1 MHFYPFNIGD
11 YLSHTRHLTD
21 IEDLAYRR
29 LLDTYYLA
37 ERPLNSG
44 IASVARQVNLRDF
57 EVEVGAVLHEFFVLS
72 DAGWVNSRADKE
84 IARYRAKIEQASKA
98 GKLSAERRFSQRP
111 TDVQLNKKQETRNNS
126 KAATAVAPPEGVSV
140 EVWNEF
146 IAHRKAKKARV
157 TPLVV
162 DSIAKQ
168 AAKAGWTLENALKE
182 VIVRNWQSF
191 NADWV
196 AGKDSKATYSPMKGI
211 L

>member
-1 MHFYPFNIGD
+1 MMHFYPFNIGD

-21 IEDLAYRR
+21 MEDLAYRR
-29 LLDTYYLA
+29 LLDVYYLA

-57 EVEVGAVLHEFFVLS
+57 EAEVEAVLHEFFVLS
-72 DAGWVNSRADKE
+72 DDGWVNSRADEE

-98 GKLSAERRFSQRP
+98 GKVSAERRFSKGS

-126 KAATAVAPPEGVSV
+126 KAITPPDGVSV

-146 IAHRKAKKARV
+146 VTHRKAKKARV
-157 TPLVV
+157 TPLVI
-162 DSIAKQ
+162 DGIAKQ

-182 VIVRNWQSF
+182 IIVRNWQSF

-196 AGKDSKATYSPMKGI
+196 KDSKATYTPMKGI

>member
-1 MHFYPFNIGD
+1 M
-11 YLSHTRHLTD
+11 
-21 IEDLAYRR
+21 EDLAYRR
-29 LLDTYYLA
+29 LLDVYYLA

-57 EVEVGAVLHEFFVLS
+57 EAEVEAVLHEFFVLS
-72 DAGWVNSRADKE
+72 DDGWVNSRADEE

-98 GKLSAERRFSQRP
+98 GKLSAERRFSKGS

-126 KAATAVAPPEGVSV
+126 KAATVVAPPDGVSV
-140 EVWNEF
+140 DVWNEF

-157 TPLVV
+157 TPLVI
-162 DSIAKQ
+162 DGISAQ

-182 VIVRNWQSF
+182 IIVRNWQSF

-196 AGKDSKATYSPMKGI
+196 KDSKTMYTPMKGI

>member
-29 LLDTYYLA
+29 LLDVYYLA

-57 EVEVGAVLHEFFVLS
+57 EQEVSAVLHEFFVLS
-72 DAGWVNSRADKE
+72 DDGWVNSRADQE

-98 GKLSAERRFSQRP
+98 GKLSAERRFNKP
-111 TDVQLNKKQETRNNS
+111 LTDVQLNKKQETRNNS
-126 KAATAVAPPEGVSV
+126 KAITPPDGVSV
-140 EVWNEF
+140 DVWNEF
-146 IAHRKAKKARV
+146 VAHRKAKKARV
-157 TPLVV
+157 TPLVI
-162 DSIAKQ
+162 DGIAKQ

-182 VIVRNWQSF
+182 IIVRNWQSF

-196 AGKDSKATYSPMKGI
+196 KDSKATYTPMKGI

>member
-37 ERPLNSG
+37 ERPLNGS
-44 IASVARQVNLRDF
+44 IASIARQINMRDF
-57 EVEVGAVLHEFFVLS
+57 DQQVRDVLDEFFVLS
-72 DAGWVNSRADKE
+72 DAGWVNIRADQE

-98 GKLSAERRFSQRP
+98 GKLSAERRFNPRS

-126 KAATAVAPPEGVSV
+126 KAATAVASPEGVSV

-157 TPLVV
+157 TPLVI
-162 DSIAKQ
+162 DGIAKQ

-196 AGKDSKATYSPMKGI
+196 AGKDKATYSPMKGI